1 MMYKPRKSKSDE
13 IGVIG
18 YFGKLD
24 KEIDNVFGAL
34 KRRSDEEDEKDTEKE
49 KDSKND
55 KEK

>member
-1 MMYKPRKSKSDE
+1 MYKPRKSKSDE